1 MMLNDNELKD
11 MADKMELPLKE
22 GAWDFIES
30 QIPNYPTK
38 RRFLF
43 LWKYFTGALL
53 LVSTAFAIWYHKPHA
68 PKPNSSASQVSSQKF
83 TQTYANTSVQN
94 TRTNIVSPQ
103 TNVSNTTPNPVNPVP
118 QLSRRSPVLSPVSPL
133 TIGAPGLT
141 KISDLNEVTSPQA
154 QLDLTNSPT
163 ALSGEDFNNRYM
175 TLARIK
181 RYLSLYFHQ
190 PETVTLKEN
199 KASKFHYFVGVHY
212 ALLNSNIHIEPELMK
227 LPKGRGTELN
237 LYAGLATSKWKWSL
251 GIHSAQFTQTTSM
264 GDQHDTT
271 YMQVFRPN
279 FETVLP
285 SEYAGRLHDT
295 SKLYLAGTNH
305 NKVNQSFKVFGLS
318 LNVGRTLWQG
328 KQLALDI
335 NYGANYKLLT
345 KANTFFYDSINRA
358 AVPFTQMDKGIVF
371 KNLLSSR
378 VRLGLQYQ
386 INSALK
392 FEVSPFIDYFHKPFI
407 KHYYK
412 ADFLN
417 YGISAGLN
425 YTIN

>member
-38 RRFLF
+38 RRFFF
-43 LWKYFTGALL
+43 LWKYFAGALL
-53 LVSTAFAIWYHKPHA
+53 LVSTAFAIWYHKPNV
-68 PKPNSSASQVSSQKF
+68 PKSISSVTQTASQNF
-83 TQTYANTSVQN
+83 TQTHADTSVQN
-94 TRTNIVSPQ
+94 TRNNIVSPQ
-103 TNVSNTTPNPVNPVP
+103 TNPSAAASDPVIPVP
-118 QLSRRSPVLSPVSPL
+118 QSGKVSLALSALASPAPL
-133 TIGAPGLT
+133 DARLAKIADQTEASSQYPQPDWSLGLT
-141 KISDLNEVTSPQA
+141 AVSDDELNR
-154 QLDLTNSPT
+154 
-163 ALSGEDFNNRYM
+163 RYM
-175 TLARIK
+175 ALARVK
-181 RYLSLYFHQ
+181 RYLRLYFHV
-190 PETVTLKEN
+190 PETVALKDN
-199 KASKFHYFVGVHY
+199 KIPKFHYFFGLHY
-212 ALLNSNIHIEPELMK
+212 ALLNSNIYIEPELMK

-237 LYAGLATSKWKWSL
+237 LYAGVASSKWKWSL
-251 GIHSAQFTQTTSM
+251 GIHSAQFNQTTSM

-328 KQLALDI
+328 KQMALDI

-345 KANTFFYDSINRA
+345 KANTFFYDSINKA

-386 INSALK
+386 ISPALK

-425 YTIN
+425 YTIQ

>member
-38 RRFLF
+38 RRFFF
-43 LWKYFTGALL
+43 LWKYFAGALL
-53 LVSTAFAIWYHKPHA
+53 LVSTAFAIWYHKPDA
-68 PKPNSSASQVSSQKF
+68 PKSTNSALQVSSQKS
-83 TQTYANTSVQN
+83 TQTHANTSVQN

-103 TNVSNTTPNPVNPVP
+103 TNVSIATPNTVNPVP
-118 QLSRRSPVLSPVSPL
+118 QTSRRSTVSTPITPL
-133 TIGAPGLT
+133 NMGVIGLT
-141 KISDLNEVTSPQA
+141 NSPDLNEVNSLQA
-154 QLDLTNSPT
+154 QLDLTKSPT
-163 ALSGEDFNNRYM
+163 ALSDEDFNNRYM

-181 RYLSLYFHQ
+181 RYLSLYFHH
-190 PETVTLKEN
+190 PETVALKDN
-199 KASKFHYFVGVHY
+199 TTSKFHYYIGLHY
-212 ALLNSNIHIEPELMK
+212 ALLNSNIYIEPELMK

-237 LYAGLATSKWKWSL
+237 LYAGIATSKWKWSL

-328 KQLALDI
+328 KQLALDF

-358 AVPFTQMDKGIVF
+358 AVPFTQMDEGIVF

-378 VRLGLQYQ
+378 VRLGMQYQ

-425 YTIN
+425 YTIK